1 VQVQGVLITIS
12 HDRHFL
18 NEVCTHIADIDYETI
33 IVYPGGYDD
42 MVMAKS
48 QVRSRV
54 EQENNE
60 RNKKIEQLKDFVAKF
75 GAGTRASQ
83 VQSRKKQIE
92 KLALTDLKKS
102 NIERPFIQLQVKKP
116 SGKQTL
122 TVEGLSKTWPGK

>member
-1 VQVQGVLITIS
+1 VLITIS

-33 IVYPGGYDD
+33 IVYPGSYDD

-54 EQENNE
+54 EQENAE
-60 RNKKIEQLKDFVAKF
+60 RKKKIEQLQDFVARF
-75 GAGTRASQ
+75 SAGTRASQ

-102 NIERPFIQLQVKKP
+102 NIERPFIKFSRP
-116 SGKQTL
+116 ARRASRR
-122 TVEGLSKTWPGK
+122 